1 MTQEPDNHE
10 KLSEAVKTRQERRE
24 LWAREGERSLGQ
36 NLAMIGVLGWT
47 IVSAY
52 AAGAVRWPLARPHFP
67 YGDFLDVG
75 PARSW
80 PCGRVRSGLEE
91 DAQRMTGVPSPSMP
105 ELAVAMGI
113 AGFIFGLFYFAA
125 VQRTA
130 ALLAARKNWLGPLA
144 LTLGRMAAAAIFLAL
159 AAKLGAASLLS
170 AFLGFLLARAV
181 ALRNAGRTG

>member
-1 MTQEPDNHE
+1 
-10 KLSEAVKTRQERRE
+10 
-24 LWAREGERSLGQ
+24 
-36 NLAMIGVLGWT
+36 
-47 IVSAY
+47 
-52 AAGAVRWPLARPHFP
+52 
-67 YGDFLDVG
+67 
-75 PARSW
+75 
-80 PCGRVRSGLEE
+80 
-91 DAQRMTGVPSPSMP
+91 MTGVPLPSMP

-144 LTLGRMAAAAIFLAL
+144 LTLGRMGAAAIFLTL

-181 ALRNAGRTG
+181 ALRNAARTG